1 MFSNSLY
8 GVPDHPKNMQEL
20 VPVQSNI
27 AYILGITAGRANKAK
42 PLLHFGATWPEVTRV
57 WGVQPQQAI
66 FYGFTP

>member
-1 MFSNSLY
+1 
-8 GVPDHPKNMQEL
+8 MQEL